1 MNLAEA
7 KKRIEKLKP
16 EIEKHAHAY
25 YVLDN
30 PMVSD
35 AVYDALVG
43 EYKQLVDKY
52 PSLDDPNFVVNR
64 VGGEPL
70 EKFVKAA
77 HVLPMLSLNDA
88 FSELEIRDWQG
99 RISKITE
106 QTNLEYF
113 CELKLDGLAVSL
125 VYENGLLVQSI
136 TRGDGKVGE
145 DITQNIKTL
154 PSVPLQLQGKTLPK
168 LLEVRGEAV
177 MFKDTL
183 VKLNKRYSKQGKPQ
197 LANTRNAAAGS
208 LRQLDPRVTA
218 ERSLEFYAWDLARLE
233 GISLGEVPKTH
244 SEEHALLKRLGFQV
258 GELERVCSNIS
269 GVFEFFH
276 KVESKRD
283 SLPYVI
289 DGVVVQTNK
298 LSTHK
303 DLGVVGKAPRYAIAY
318 KFAAEQ
324 ATAKIDSIS
333 ISVGRTGVLTPVAHF
348 TPTKVAGSTVAKATL
363 HNMDQIERLGLKVGD
378 TVVIQKA
385 GDVIPEVVE
394 VLVSMRS
401 GKEKKFSMPDK
412 CPVCEGRVEKRSV
425 TSKKDGASAAYFCT
439 NAKCLAKNSRGM
451 QHFVNVFE
459 IYEVG
464 PKILSRFQ
472 EEGLISDAA
481 DLFTLKKEDIQDLER
496 FGVKSAENIIN
507 SIYEHRRQP
516 LSRFLFALGILHVG
530 EQTSEDLAE
539 HFGSLEKLSE
549 ASEEEI
555 SLVPNIGPVVA
566 KSAYEYFHAKENM
579 LFIDKLLR
587 NGVVIENRKQKT
599 ENRKFKGQTFVITG
613 TLESMGRDEAKKKI
627 KSLGGKVSESV
638 SKNTNF
644 VVVGENPGS
653 KAAKAE
659 ELGVK
664 ILGEKEFL
672 EKVL

>member
-1 MNLAEA
+1 MRQDEVE
-7 KKRIEKLKP
+7 KRLQKLTA

-25 YVLDN
+25 YVLDA
-30 PMVSD
+30 PLVSD
-35 AVYDALVG
+35 AVYDALVK
-43 EYKQLVDKY
+43 EYKQLVAKY
-52 PSLDDPNFVVNR
+52 PSLDDPNFIVNR
-64 VGGEPL
+64 VGGKAL
-70 EKFVKAA
+70 EKFVKASHA
-77 HVLPMLSLNDA
+77 VPMLSLNDA
-88 FSELEIRDWQG
+88 FSKEEVVAWEKRLV
-99 RISKITE
+99 KIVE
-106 QTNLEYF
+106 QEKLEYF
-113 CELKLDGLAVSL
+113 CELKLDGLAVSI
-125 VYENGLLVQSI
+125 VYENGELVKSV
-136 TRGDGKVGE
+136 TRGDGKTGE
-145 DITQNIKTL
+145 DITQNIKAIT
-154 PSVPLQLQGKTLPK
+154 SVPIRIQGEAPS

-177 MFKDTL
+177 MHKNTL
-183 VKLNKRYSKQGKPQ
+183 EKLNKKYIRQGKPE

-208 LRQLDPRVTA
+208 LRQLDPKITA
-218 ERSLEFYAWDLARLE
+218 ERSLEFYAWDIARLDY
-233 GISLGEVPKTH
+233 GVTSVVLPKKH
-244 SEEHALLKRLGFQV
+244 SEEHSLLKQLGFKV
-258 GELERVCSNIS
+258 AE
-269 GVFEFFH
+269 FESVAQGTKDVEKFFGAI
-276 KVESKRD
+276 EAKRD
-283 SLPYVI
+283 KLPYGI
-289 DGVVVQTNK
+289 DGIVVQVNDLALHET
-298 LSTHK
+298 
-303 DLGVVGKAPRYAIAY
+303 LGVVGKAPRYAIAY
-318 KFAAEQ
+318 KFPAEQ

-333 ISVGRTGVLTPVAHF
+333 ISVGRTGVLTPVAQF
-348 TPTKVAGSTVAKATL
+348 TPTQVAGSIVAKATL

-439 NAKCLAKNSRGM
+439 NAKCPAKNSRGM

-566 KSAYEYFHAKENM
+566 KSAYEYFHAKENK

-587 NGVVIENRKQKT
+587 NGVVVEKQMS
-599 ENRKFKGQTFVITG
+599 NVNGQRFKGQTFVITG
-613 TLESMGRDEAKKKI
+613 TLESMSRDEAKKKI
-627 KSLGGKVSESV
+627 KTLGGKVSESV
-638 SKNTNF
+638 SKNTSF

-653 KAAKAE
+653 KLEKAK
-659 ELGVK
+659 ELGVQ
-664 ILGEKEFL
+664 
-672 EKVL
+672 VLSEEELLQMLV